1 MDCGSIK
8 YTGHA
13 LRRMFERSVSRA
25 EVEAVVE
32 TGARIEDYPHEVPHP
47 SCLLLAVVA
56 GRPLHVVVARD
67 YASDVCVVVTV
78 YEPDPTL
85 WSVDWRM
92 RRVS

>member
-1 MDCGSIK
+1 MDCGSIR

-25 EVEAVVE
+25 EVAEVIEAGM
-32 TGARIEDYPHEVPHP
+32 TIEDYPHEVPHP
-47 SCLLLAVVA
+47 SCLLMAVVA

-67 YASDVCVVVTV
+67 DASAACVVVTV

-85 WSVDWRM
+85 WSVDWRT
-92 RRVS
+92 RRIP